1 MLHDYTIQ
9 EPLAKS
15 RKKDVVG
22 LRFQAVSL
30 TKGNAV
36 MDLVVTILRTWQ
48 DPLEHARGVFWLT
61 FSQIILFLLFLSTM
75 FVLILMWSNIH
86 FSSDCTNGLSD
97 EQCLHYAKMYCPQS
111 CNQCNESDDCIDVQ
125 TSSWCGQLKK
135 RCQCTCSGE
144 DGPYTTVRPGNLKSP
159 NFVQILS

>member
-36 MDLVVTILRTWQ
+36 MDLVVTILRT
-48 DPLEHARGVFWLT
+48 
-61 FSQIILFLLFLSTM
+61 
-75 FVLILMWSNIH
+75 
-86 FSSDCTNGLSD
+86 
-97 EQCLHYAKMYCPQS
+97 
-111 CNQCNESDDCIDVQ
+111 
-125 TSSWCGQLKK
+125 
-135 RCQCTCSGE
+135 
-144 DGPYTTVRPGNLKSP
+144 
-159 NFVQILS
+159 